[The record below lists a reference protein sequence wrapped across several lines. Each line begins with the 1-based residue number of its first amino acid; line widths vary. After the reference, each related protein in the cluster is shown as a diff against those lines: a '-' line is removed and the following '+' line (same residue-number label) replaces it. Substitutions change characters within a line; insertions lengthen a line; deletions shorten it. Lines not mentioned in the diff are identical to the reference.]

1 MRSVR
6 HLGLSLLNGLFLS
19 LAMAC
24 GSGGGGGSTPAIQ
37 PPTALTYTTA
47 TAVYTV
53 GDAITANSPSSS
65 GGAVTSYGVSPALP
79 AGLSLSATS
88 GVISGTPTAIAAL
101 STYTLT
107 ASNSA
112 GSTTATL
119 SITVNDV
126 APAGLTY
133 TTTAATY
140 TVGVPITANSPTSS
154 GGAVSTYSVSPALPA
169 GLSLS
174 TITGI
179 ISGTPTAATASATYT
194 VTATNTGGSATKDL
208 TITVSGV
215 APANL
220 TYTLTTA
227 AYTKGVAITANS
239 PSSSGG
245 AVVSYSVSPA
255 LPTGLSLSTTT
266 GVITGT
272 PTAVKASATYTVT
285 ATNAG
290 GNATKALTIAVN
302 DLAPASLSY
311 TLITAT
317 YTKGVAITSNSPSS
331 SGGAVI
337 SYSVSPALPTGLSLS
352 TTTGVITGTPT
363 AVAATATYT
372 VTATNTGGNATKA
385 LTISVNDVAPAS
397 LSYSLITATYTKG
410 VAIPSN
416 SPSSSGGAVASYGVS
431 PALPAGLN
439 LSTSTG
445 VITGTPTAITASGTY
460 TVTATNTG
468 GSTTKDLTIT
478 VNDAAPTGLAYSL
491 ITAIYT
497 KGLPVATNTPSS
509 SGGTVVLYS
518 VSPVLPAGLSLDT
531 STGIITG
538 TPTAITGSGTY
549 TVTATNTGGSTTK
562 DLTITVNDAAPT
574 SLAYTLATAIYTKGV
589 VTALNS
595 PSNSGGAVVS
605 YSVSPA
611 LPAGLSLDTTTGII
625 TGTPTAI
632 VGSGTY
638 TVTATNTGGSTTKDL
653 TITVNDA
660 APTSLAYTLATAI
673 YTKGVVVASNAP
685 SNSGGTVVS
694 YGVSPALPS
703 GLSLDTTT
711 GVITGTPTAIVG
723 SGTYTVTATNT
734 GGSTTK
740 DLTITVNDAAPTSL
754 AYTLATAIYTKGVVI
769 ASNAPSNSGG
779 TVVSYGVSPALP
791 AGLSLDTTT
800 GVISGTPTVIA
811 ASGTCTVTATNTG
824 GSTTKDLTITV
835 NDAAPTALTYT
846 LNPAIYLT
854 NGVAIATNSPTSTG
868 GAVVSYAVSPALPA
882 GLTLNTTSGQITGTA
897 TTVTALATY
906 TVTATNT
913 GGNTTAPLVI
923 TVNPGPATAFIV
935 SGYASPTISG
945 TAHTVTVTAKDA
957 AGNTA
962 TGYAGTV
969 HLTSTDGAAVLGAN
983 ATLTS
988 GVGTFNVTLNTVGAQ
1003 SITAT
1008 DTVTSSITG
1017 LQAAITVNP
1026 GAAATLTVTGY
1037 ANPTISGVAHNV
1049 TVTAK
1054 DAAGNTATGYAGTVH
1069 LTSSDGAAVLGA
1081 NATLTSGVGTF
1092 SATLNTVGS
1101 RTITATDTVTSSI
1114 TGSQAAITVNPGAAT
1129 TLTVT
1134 GYVNPTVSGAA
1145 HTVTVTAK
1153 DAAGNMATS
1162 YAGTVHLTSTDGAA
1176 VLGANATLTSGVGT
1190 FNVTLNTVGTQS
1202 ITATDT
1208 VTNSITGLQTAIT
1221 VNPGAAA
1228 TLTVTGYA
1236 NPTISGVAHNVTV
1249 TAKDA
1254 AGNTA
1259 TGYAGTV
1266 HLTSSDGAA
1275 VLGANATLTSG
1286 VGTFSVTL
1294 NTVGSRTITATD
1306 TVTSSITGTQTGIVV
1321 NSSAATYL
1329 TVTGYIS
1336 PTISGASHTVTVTA
1350 KDAAGNT
1357 ATGYA
1362 GTVHLTSTDGAAVLG
1377 ANATLTSGVGTFNVT
1392 LNTVGAQSITAT
1404 DTVTSS
1410 ITGLQAA
1417 ITVNPGAAATLT
1429 VAGHVGSTISGT
1441 ANNFTVTAKDAAGNT
1456 ATGYTGTVHFTS
1468 TDGSATLPG
1477 NYLFLSGDNGT
1488 HTFSA
1493 TLKTAGSQSI
1503 TATDTVTSSITGTQA
1518 TIAVSAAA
1526 ATHLS
1531 VTAFPSPTTAG
1542 NARTF
1547 TVTALDTYNN
1557 IAISYTGTVA
1567 FTSSDSVTTLPSSY
1581 TFLGSDNGAHS
1592 FSATLNTVGTQSI
1605 SATDTV
1611 TGAITGTQSA
1621 ISIIAAPSGY
1631 LVLPTNVHPNDT
1643 WMKAS
1648 VTPQT
1653 GSMTY
1658 SWTTIGGGSITSGS
1672 ATATAA
1678 FSAPASGTFQVNA
1691 NIQNAASTAID
1702 IPRTVTVKT
1711 TDSWLAKDG
1720 EASNREFATATVLPS
1735 GLVLVTGGLSVDYAR
1750 LATAELYNPTTG
1762 LWVRTG
1768 DMHEARSKHT
1778 ATLLQ
1783 NGKVLVA
1790 GGLNASNYPLATA
1803 EIYDPATGLW
1813 TTTGGLATLR
1823 YNHTATL
1830 LSNGTVLVTGGTTNT
1845 APTAVVEV
1853 YDPGATTWTTL
1864 AAMGT
1869 ARSKHTATLLG
1880 NGTILIAGGTTT
1892 ALATDVT
1899 TITEL
1904 YTPAAGGS
1912 TVASGPLHAGRSN
1925 HTATLLNDGT
1935 TVLLAGGTVDGSTPL
1950 ATSETWSAGTW
1961 TVATNMTTA
1970 RMNHTAT
1977 LLGNGKVLVVGD
1989 QAGSVQPYLSTTE
2002 FYSGGTWTATSA
2014 GLGTPRTNHTAAL
2027 LNDGKVLVAGGTWNY
2042 IPNSSRYALTSSELF
2057 NPTNSTWAVTGSR
2070 VPVRYAHTATLLDDG
2085 TVLVAGGH
2093 DYGTTIDSS
2102 LIYTPGTGAWV
2113 ATTAH
2118 LVQARRNNT
2127 ATKLASGKVLVAGG
2141 VGTGGILATSE
2152 LYDSSL
2158 GTWALAGSMISG
2170 RYNHTATLIAGGKV
2184 MVTGGIAVDGSSIL
2198 NTVEIYDP
2206 AGNSWTTVTPM
2217 ATPRA
2222 GHTATLLASGKVLV
2236 TGGTN
2241 FLDNLDIKKVEIY
2254 DPTLDTWTT
2263 STPDMGAARHGHTA
2277 TLIAGGKVLVNGG
2290 QNTGGAL
2297 ATAEIFDPAAAVG
2310 VGTWTATADM
2320 TGSGP
2325 SAASYGHTATL
2336 LPSGKVLV
2344 TGGLN
2349 GNNGLRSTAQTYD
2362 PGTGTWTAV
2371 ALMIGARSSHT
2382 ATLLSDGT
2390 VLVAFG
2396 SGGDTSTEVYKP

>member
-6 HLGLSLLNGLFLS
+6 HLGLSLLNGLFLT

-53 GDAITANSPSSS
+53 GAAITANSPSSS

-119 SITVNDV
+119 SITVNEV

-174 TITGI
+174 TTTGI

-266 GVITGT
+266 GVMTGT
-272 PTAVKASATYTVT
+272 PTAVTASATYTVT

-311 TLITAT
+311 TLISAT

-439 LSTSTG
+439 LSTITG

-531 STGIITG
+531 SMGIITG

-574 SLAYTLATAIYTKGV
+574 SLAYTLATAVYTKGV

-632 VGSGTY
+632 TGSGTY

-660 APTSLAYTLATAI
+660 APTSLAYTLVTAI

-754 AYTLATAIYTKGVVI
+754 AYTLATAIYTKNVVI

-791 AGLSLDTTT
+791 TGLSLDTTT
-800 GVISGTPTVIA
+800 GIISGTPT
-811 ASGTCTVTATNTG
+811 
-824 GSTTKDLTITV
+824 
-835 NDAAPTALTYT
+835 
-846 LNPAIYLT
+846 AI
-854 NGVAIATNSPTSTG
+854 
-868 GAVVSYAVSPALPA
+868 
-882 GLTLNTTSGQITGTA
+882 
-897 TTVTALATY
+897 TALATY

-913 GGNTTAPLVI
+913 GGNTTKALTI
-923 TVNPGPATAFIV
+923 TVNDAAPTSLGYTLTTAIYTKDVVIASNSPSSSGGVVVSYGVSPAL
-935 SGYASPTISG
+935 PTGLILDPTTGIISG
-945 TAHTVTVTAKDA
+945 TPTAITASAPYTVTATNTGGNATKVLTITVSGAATHFSVTGFPTSTTSAVAHTVTVTALDTA
-957 AGNTA
+957 NNTA
-962 TGYAGTV
+962 TGYAGIV
-969 HLTSTDGAAVLGAN
+969 LFTSTDGAAVLPPNGF
-983 ATLTS
+983 LTN
-988 GVGTFNVTLNTVGAQ
+988 GVG
-1003 SITAT
+1003 I
-1008 DTVTSSITG
+1008 
-1017 LQAAITVNP
+1017 
-1026 GAAATLTVTGY
+1026 
-1037 ANPTISGVAHNV
+1037 
-1049 TVTAK
+1049 
-1054 DAAGNTATGYAGTVH
+1054 
-1069 LTSSDGAAVLGA
+1069 
-1081 NATLTSGVGTF
+1081 F
-1092 SATLNTVGS
+1092 SATLN
-1101 RTITATDTVTSSI
+1101 
-1114 TGSQAAITVNPGAAT
+1114 
-1129 TLTVT
+1129 
-1134 GYVNPTVSGAA
+1134 
-1145 HTVTVTAK
+1145 
-1153 DAAGNMATS
+1153 
-1162 YAGTVHLTSTDGAA
+1162 
-1176 VLGANATLTSGVGT
+1176 
-1190 FNVTLNTVGTQS
+1190 
-1202 ITATDT
+1202 
-1208 VTNSITGLQTAIT
+1208 
-1221 VNPGAAA
+1221 
-1228 TLTVTGYA
+1228 
-1236 NPTISGVAHNVTV
+1236 
-1249 TAKDA
+1249 
-1254 AGNTA
+1254 
-1259 TGYAGTV
+1259 
-1266 HLTSSDGAA
+1266 
-1275 VLGANATLTSG
+1275 
-1286 VGTFSVTL
+1286 
-1294 NTVGSRTITATD
+1294 
-1306 TVTSSITGTQTGIVV
+1306 
-1321 NSSAATYL
+1321 
-1329 TVTGYIS
+1329 
-1336 PTISGASHTVTVTA
+1336 
-1350 KDAAGNT
+1350 
-1357 ATGYA
+1357 
-1362 GTVHLTSTDGAAVLG
+1362 
-1377 ANATLTSGVGTFNVT
+1377 
-1392 LNTVGAQSITAT
+1392 
-1404 DTVTSS
+1404 
-1410 ITGLQAA
+1410 
-1417 ITVNPGAAATLT
+1417 
-1429 VAGHVGSTISGT
+1429 
-1441 ANNFTVTAKDAAGNT
+1441 
-1456 ATGYTGTVHFTS
+1456 
-1468 TDGSATLPG
+1468 
-1477 NYLFLSGDNGT
+1477 
-1488 HTFSA
+1488 
-1493 TLKTAGSQSI
+1493 TAGSQSI
-1503 TATDTVTSSITGTQA
+1503 TATDGSITGTQSG
-1518 TIAVSAAA
+1518 ISVAAA
-1526 ATHLS
+1526 L
-1531 VTAFPSPTTAG
+1531 V
-1542 NARTF
+1542 
-1547 TVTALDTYNN
+1547 
-1557 IAISYTGTVA
+1557 
-1567 FTSSDSVTTLPSSY
+1567 
-1581 TFLGSDNGAHS
+1581 
-1592 FSATLNTVGTQSI
+1592 
-1605 SATDTV
+1605 
-1611 TGAITGTQSA
+1611 
-1621 ISIIAAPSGY
+1621 AAPSGY
-1631 LVLPTNVHPNDT
+1631 LVLPTIVHPSDT

-1658 SWTTIGGGSITSGS
+1658 LWTTPSGGGTISSGQG
-1672 ATATAA
+1672 TDTVE
-1678 FSAPASGTFQVNA
+1678 FTAPATGSFTVNA
-1691 NIQNAASTAID
+1691 NVQNTLSANID
-1702 IPRTVTVKT
+1702 LHRTVTVNT
-1711 TDSWLAKDG
+1711 ANSWLAKDG

-1853 YDPGATTWTTL
+1853 YDPVATTWTTL

-2057 NPTNSTWAVTGSR
+2057 NPTTSTWAVTGSR

-2093 DYGTTIDSS
+2093 DYAGTLNSS
-2102 LIYTPGTGAWV
+2102 MIYTPGTGVWAV
-2113 ATTAH
+2113 TQTAGNTPTT
-2118 LVQARRNNT
+2118 LNNARRNNT

-2141 VGTGGILATSE
+2141 VGTGGILATAE

-2158 GTWALAGSMISG
+2158 GTWTLAVSMAFE
-2170 RYNHTATLIAGGKV
+2170 RYNHTATLLSNGKV
-2184 MVTGGIAVDGSSIL
+2184 LVTGGIAVDGSSIL

-2206 AGNSWTTVTPM
+2206 TGNSWTTVTPM
-2217 ATPRA
+2217 ATARA
-2222 GHTATLLASGKVLV
+2222 GHTATLIAGGKVLV

-2241 FLDNLDIKKVEIY
+2241 FLDNLDIKSVEIF
-2254 DPTLDTWTT
+2254 DPTANSGTGSWTT
-2263 STPDMGAARHGHTA
+2263 STPNMGIARHGHTA

-2297 ATAEIFDPAAAVG
+2297 ATAEIFDPAAAAG

-2336 LPSGKVLV
+2336 LPSGKVMV

-2371 ALMIGARSSHT
+2371 APMIGARSSHT

>member
-6 HLGLSLLNGLFLS
+6 HLGLSLLNGLFLT

-53 GDAITANSPSSS
+53 GAAITANSPSSS

-119 SITVNDV
+119 SITVNEV

-174 TITGI
+174 TTTGI

-266 GVITGT
+266 GVMTGT
-272 PTAVKASATYTVT
+272 PTAVTASATYTVT

-311 TLITAT
+311 TLISAT

-439 LSTSTG
+439 LSTITG

-531 STGIITG
+531 SMGIITGTPTAITGSGTYTVTATNTGGSTTKDLTITVNDAAPTSLAYTLATAVYTKGVVTALNSPSNSGGAVVSYSVSPALPAGLSLDTTTGIITG

-574 SLAYTLATAIYTKGV
+574 SLAYTLATAVYTKGV

-611 LPAGLSLDTTTGII
+611 LPSGLSLDTTTGVI

-694 YGVSPALPS
+694 YGVSPALPA

-711 GVITGTPTAIVG
+711 GVISGTPTVIAA

-734 GGSTTK
+734 GGSTTKDLTITVNDAAPAALTYTLTPATYTKGTAITANNPSNTGGTVVSYGVSPALPAGLSLDTTTGIITGTPTTITASAPYTVTATNTGGNTTKVLTITVNDAAPTALTYTLSPATYTKGTAITANNPSNTGGTVVSYGVSPALPAGLSLDTTTGIITGTPTTITASAPYTVTATNAGGNTTKVLTITVIDVAPTNLAYTLTPATYTKGTAITANNPSNTGGTVVSYGVSPALPAGLSLSTTTGIITGTPTTVTASVTYTVTATNTGGNTTKVLTITVIDVAPANLTYTLTPATYTKGTAITANNPSNTGGTVVSYGVSPALPAGLSLSTTTGIITGTPTTVTASATYTVTATNTGGNTTKVLTITVNDAAPTALSYTLTPATYTKNVVIASNSPSNSGGTVVSYGVSPALPAGLSLSTTTGIITGTPTAITASGTYTVTATNSGGSTTK

-754 AYTLATAIYTKGVVI
+754 AYTLATAIYTKNVVI

-791 AGLSLDTTT
+791 TGLSLDTTT
-800 GVISGTPTVIA
+800 GIISGTPT
-811 ASGTCTVTATNTG
+811 
-824 GSTTKDLTITV
+824 
-835 NDAAPTALTYT
+835 
-846 LNPAIYLT
+846 AI
-854 NGVAIATNSPTSTG
+854 
-868 GAVVSYAVSPALPA
+868 
-882 GLTLNTTSGQITGTA
+882 
-897 TTVTALATY
+897 TALATY

-913 GGNTTAPLVI
+913 GGNTTKALTI
-923 TVNPGPATAFIV
+923 TVNDAAPTSLGYTLTTAIYTKDVVIASNSPSSSGGVVVSYGVSPAL
-935 SGYASPTISG
+935 PTGLILDPTTGIISG
-945 TAHTVTVTAKDA
+945 TPTAITASAPYTVTATNTGGNATKVLTITVSGAATHFSVTGFPTSTTSAVAHTVTVTALDTA
-957 AGNTA
+957 NNTA
-962 TGYAGTV
+962 TGYAGIV
-969 HLTSTDGAAVLGAN
+969 LFTSTDGAAVLPPNGF
-983 ATLTS
+983 LTN
-988 GVGTFNVTLNTVGAQ
+988 GVG
-1003 SITAT
+1003 I
-1008 DTVTSSITG
+1008 
-1017 LQAAITVNP
+1017 
-1026 GAAATLTVTGY
+1026 
-1037 ANPTISGVAHNV
+1037 
-1049 TVTAK
+1049 
-1054 DAAGNTATGYAGTVH
+1054 
-1069 LTSSDGAAVLGA
+1069 
-1081 NATLTSGVGTF
+1081 F
-1092 SATLNTVGS
+1092 SATLN
-1101 RTITATDTVTSSI
+1101 
-1114 TGSQAAITVNPGAAT
+1114 
-1129 TLTVT
+1129 
-1134 GYVNPTVSGAA
+1134 
-1145 HTVTVTAK
+1145 
-1153 DAAGNMATS
+1153 
-1162 YAGTVHLTSTDGAA
+1162 
-1176 VLGANATLTSGVGT
+1176 
-1190 FNVTLNTVGTQS
+1190 
-1202 ITATDT
+1202 
-1208 VTNSITGLQTAIT
+1208 
-1221 VNPGAAA
+1221 
-1228 TLTVTGYA
+1228 
-1236 NPTISGVAHNVTV
+1236 
-1249 TAKDA
+1249 
-1254 AGNTA
+1254 
-1259 TGYAGTV
+1259 
-1266 HLTSSDGAA
+1266 
-1275 VLGANATLTSG
+1275 
-1286 VGTFSVTL
+1286 
-1294 NTVGSRTITATD
+1294 
-1306 TVTSSITGTQTGIVV
+1306 
-1321 NSSAATYL
+1321 
-1329 TVTGYIS
+1329 
-1336 PTISGASHTVTVTA
+1336 
-1350 KDAAGNT
+1350 
-1357 ATGYA
+1357 
-1362 GTVHLTSTDGAAVLG
+1362 
-1377 ANATLTSGVGTFNVT
+1377 
-1392 LNTVGAQSITAT
+1392 
-1404 DTVTSS
+1404 
-1410 ITGLQAA
+1410 
-1417 ITVNPGAAATLT
+1417 
-1429 VAGHVGSTISGT
+1429 
-1441 ANNFTVTAKDAAGNT
+1441 
-1456 ATGYTGTVHFTS
+1456 
-1468 TDGSATLPG
+1468 
-1477 NYLFLSGDNGT
+1477 
-1488 HTFSA
+1488 
-1493 TLKTAGSQSI
+1493 TAGSQSI
-1503 TATDTVTSSITGTQA
+1503 TATDGSITGTQSG
-1518 TIAVSAAA
+1518 ISVAAA
-1526 ATHLS
+1526 L
-1531 VTAFPSPTTAG
+1531 V
-1542 NARTF
+1542 
-1547 TVTALDTYNN
+1547 
-1557 IAISYTGTVA
+1557 
-1567 FTSSDSVTTLPSSY
+1567 
-1581 TFLGSDNGAHS
+1581 
-1592 FSATLNTVGTQSI
+1592 
-1605 SATDTV
+1605 
-1611 TGAITGTQSA
+1611 
-1621 ISIIAAPSGY
+1621 AAPSGY
-1631 LVLPTNVHPNDT
+1631 LVLPTIVHPSDT

-1658 SWTTIGGGSITSGS
+1658 LWTTPSGGGTISSGQG
-1672 ATATAA
+1672 TDTVE
-1678 FSAPASGTFQVNA
+1678 FTAPATGSFTVNA
-1691 NIQNAASTAID
+1691 NVQNTLSANID
-1702 IPRTVTVKT
+1702 LHRTVTVNT
-1711 TDSWLAKDG
+1711 ANSWLAKDG

-1853 YDPGATTWTTL
+1853 YDPVATTWTTL

-2057 NPTNSTWAVTGSR
+2057 NPTTSTWAVTGSR

-2093 DYGTTIDSS
+2093 DYAGTLNSS
-2102 LIYTPGTGAWV
+2102 MIYTPGTGVWAV
-2113 ATTAH
+2113 TQTAGNTPTT
-2118 LVQARRNNT
+2118 LNNARRNNT

-2141 VGTGGILATSE
+2141 VGTGGILATAE

-2158 GTWALAGSMISG
+2158 GTWTLAVSMAFE
-2170 RYNHTATLIAGGKV
+2170 RYNHTATLLSNGKV
-2184 MVTGGIAVDGSSIL
+2184 LVTGGIAVDGSSIL

-2206 AGNSWTTVTPM
+2206 TGNSWTTVTPM
-2217 ATPRA
+2217 ATARA
-2222 GHTATLLASGKVLV
+2222 GHTATLIAGGKVLV

-2241 FLDNLDIKKVEIY
+2241 FLDNLDIKSVEIF
-2254 DPTLDTWTT
+2254 DPTANSGTGSWTT
-2263 STPDMGAARHGHTA
+2263 STPNMGIARHGHTA

-2297 ATAEIFDPAAAVG
+2297 ATAEIFDPAAAAG

-2336 LPSGKVLV
+2336 LPSGKVMV

-2371 ALMIGARSSHT
+2371 APMIGARSSHT

>member
-1 MRSVR
+1 M
-6 HLGLSLLNGLFLS
+6 
-19 LAMAC
+19 
-24 GSGGGGGSTPAIQ
+24 
-37 PPTALTYTTA
+37 
-47 TAVYTV
+47 
-53 GDAITANSPSSS
+53 
-65 GGAVTSYGVSPALP
+65 
-79 AGLSLSATS
+79 
-88 GVISGTPTAIAAL
+88 
-101 STYTLT
+101 
-107 ASNSA
+107 
-112 GSTTATL
+112 
-119 SITVNDV
+119 
-126 APAGLTY
+126 
-133 TTTAATY
+133 
-140 TVGVPITANSPTSS
+140 
-154 GGAVSTYSVSPALPA
+154 
-169 GLSLS
+169 
-174 TITGI
+174 
-179 ISGTPTAATASATYT
+179 
-194 VTATNTGGSATKDL
+194 
-208 TITVSGV
+208 
-215 APANL
+215 
-220 TYTLTTA
+220 
-227 AYTKGVAITANS
+227 
-239 PSSSGG
+239 
-245 AVVSYSVSPA
+245 
-255 LPTGLSLSTTT
+255 
-266 GVITGT
+266 
-272 PTAVKASATYTVT
+272 
-285 ATNAG
+285 
-290 GNATKALTIAVN
+290 
-302 DLAPASLSY
+302 
-311 TLITAT
+311 
-317 YTKGVAITSNSPSS
+317 
-331 SGGAVI
+331 
-337 SYSVSPALPTGLSLS
+337 
-352 TTTGVITGTPT
+352 
-363 AVAATATYT
+363 
-372 VTATNTGGNATKA
+372 
-385 LTISVNDVAPAS
+385 
-397 LSYSLITATYTKG
+397 
-410 VAIPSN
+410 
-416 SPSSSGGAVASYGVS
+416 
-431 PALPAGLN
+431 
-439 LSTSTG
+439 
-445 VITGTPTAITASGTY
+445 
-460 TVTATNTG
+460 
-468 GSTTKDLTIT
+468 
-478 VNDAAPTGLAYSL
+478 
-491 ITAIYT
+491 
-497 KGLPVATNTPSS
+497 
-509 SGGTVVLYS
+509 
-518 VSPVLPAGLSLDT
+518 
-531 STGIITG
+531 
-538 TPTAITGSGTY
+538 
-549 TVTATNTGGSTTK
+549 
-562 DLTITVNDAAPT
+562 
-574 SLAYTLATAIYTKGV
+574 
-589 VTALNS
+589 
-595 PSNSGGAVVS
+595 
-605 YSVSPA
+605 
-611 LPAGLSLDTTTGII
+611 
-625 TGTPTAI
+625 
-632 VGSGTY
+632 
-638 TVTATNTGGSTTKDL
+638 
-653 TITVNDA
+653 
-660 APTSLAYTLATAI
+660 
-673 YTKGVVVASNAP
+673 
-685 SNSGGTVVS
+685 
-694 YGVSPALPS
+694 
-703 GLSLDTTT
+703 
-711 GVITGTPTAIVG
+711 
-723 SGTYTVTATNT
+723 
-734 GGSTTK
+734 
-740 DLTITVNDAAPTSL
+740 
-754 AYTLATAIYTKGVVI
+754 
-769 ASNAPSNSGG
+769 
-779 TVVSYGVSPALP
+779 
-791 AGLSLDTTT
+791 
-800 GVISGTPTVIA
+800 
-811 ASGTCTVTATNTG
+811 
-824 GSTTKDLTITV
+824 
-835 NDAAPTALTYT
+835 
-846 LNPAIYLT
+846 
-854 NGVAIATNSPTSTG
+854 
-868 GAVVSYAVSPALPA
+868 
-882 GLTLNTTSGQITGTA
+882 
-897 TTVTALATY
+897 
-906 TVTATNT
+906 
-913 GGNTTAPLVI
+913 
-923 TVNPGPATAFIV
+923 
-935 SGYASPTISG
+935 
-945 TAHTVTVTAKDA
+945 
-957 AGNTA
+957 
-962 TGYAGTV
+962 
-969 HLTSTDGAAVLGAN
+969 
-983 ATLTS
+983 
-988 GVGTFNVTLNTVGAQ
+988 GTFNVTLNTVGAQ

-1026 GAAATLTVTGY
+1026 GAAVTLTVAGY
-1037 ANPTISGVAHNV
+1037 SNPTISGAAHTFTVTAKDAAGNTATGYAGTVHLTSSDGIAVLGANATLSSGVGTFSATLKTAGNQSITATDTLTSSITGLQAAITVNPGVAATLTVSGYSNPTVSGAAHNV

-1092 SATLNTVGS
+1092 SATLKT
-1101 RTITATDTVTSSI
+1101 
-1114 TGSQAAITVNPGAAT
+1114 
-1129 TLTVT
+1129 
-1134 GYVNPTVSGAA
+1134 
-1145 HTVTVTAK
+1145 
-1153 DAAGNMATS
+1153 AGN
-1162 YAGTVHLTSTDGAA
+1162 
-1176 VLGANATLTSGVGT
+1176 
-1190 FNVTLNTVGTQS
+1190 
-1202 ITATDT
+1202 
-1208 VTNSITGLQTAIT
+1208 
-1221 VNPGAAA
+1221 
-1228 TLTVTGYA
+1228 
-1236 NPTISGVAHNVTV
+1236 
-1249 TAKDA
+1249 
-1254 AGNTA
+1254 
-1259 TGYAGTV
+1259 
-1266 HLTSSDGAA
+1266 
-1275 VLGANATLTSG
+1275 
-1286 VGTFSVTL
+1286 
-1294 NTVGSRTITATD
+1294 
-1306 TVTSSITGTQTGIVV
+1306 
-1321 NSSAATYL
+1321 
-1329 TVTGYIS
+1329 
-1336 PTISGASHTVTVTA
+1336 
-1350 KDAAGNT
+1350 
-1357 ATGYA
+1357 
-1362 GTVHLTSTDGAAVLG
+1362 
-1377 ANATLTSGVGTFNVT
+1377 
-1392 LNTVGAQSITAT
+1392 QSITAT

-1410 ITGLQAA
+1410 ITGTQAA

-1518 TIAVSAAA
+1518 AITVSAAA

-1813 TTTGGLATLR
+1813 TTTGVLATLR

-1961 TVATNMTTA
+1961 TAATNMTTA

-2057 NPTNSTWAVTGSR
+2057 NPTTSTWAVTGSR

-2093 DYGTTIDSS
+2093 DYAGTLNSS
-2102 LIYTPGTGAWV
+2102 MIYTPGTGAWAV
-2113 ATTAH
+2113 TQTAGNTPTTMKN
-2118 LVQARRNNT
+2118 ARRNYT
-2127 ATKLASGKVLVAGG
+2127 ATKLVSGKVLAAGG

-2152 LYDSSL
+2152 LYDSSS
-2158 GTWALAGSMISG
+2158 GTWTLAGSMAYE
-2170 RYNHTATLIAGGKV
+2170 RYNHTATLLSNGKV
-2184 MVTGGIAVDGSSIL
+2184 LVTGGIAVDGLSIL
-2198 NTVEIYDP
+2198 NTVEIYDST
-2206 AGNSWTTVTPM
+2206 GNSWTTVTPM
-2217 ATPRA
+2217 ATARA
-2222 GHTATLLASGKVLV
+2222 
-2236 TGGTN
+2236 
-2241 FLDNLDIKKVEIY
+2241 
-2254 DPTLDTWTT
+2254 
-2263 STPDMGAARHGHTA
+2263 GHTA
-2277 TLIAGGKVLVNGG
+2277 TLIAGGKILVTGGTNFPDTLDIKSVEIYDPIGNTWTTSTPDMGTARHGHTATLISGGKVLLTGG

-2297 ATAEIFDPAAAVG
+2297 ASAEIFDPAAAAG

-2336 LPSGKVLV
+2336 LPSGKVMV

-2349 GNNGLRSTAQTYD
+2349 GNNGLRSTAQTFD
-2362 PGTGTWTAV
+2362 PTGNVGLGTWTAV
-2371 ALMIGARSSHT
+2371 APMIGARSSHT

>member
-673 YTKGVVVASNAP
+673 YTKGVV
-685 SNSGGTVVS
+685 
-694 YGVSPALPS
+694 
-703 GLSLDTTT
+703 
-711 GVITGTPTAIVG
+711 
-723 SGTYTVTATNT
+723 
-734 GGSTTK
+734 
-740 DLTITVNDAAPTSL
+740 
-754 AYTLATAIYTKGVVI
+754 I

-1026 GAAATLTVTGY
+1026 GAAVTLTVAGY
-1037 ANPTISGVAHNV
+1037 SNPTISG
-1049 TVTAK
+1049 
-1054 DAAGNTATGYAGTVH
+1054 
-1069 LTSSDGAAVLGA
+1069 
-1081 NATLTSGVGTF
+1081 
-1092 SATLNTVGS
+1092 
-1101 RTITATDTVTSSI
+1101 
-1114 TGSQAAITVNPGAAT
+1114 
-1129 TLTVT
+1129 
-1134 GYVNPTVSGAA
+1134 AA
-1145 HTVTVTAK
+1145 HT
-1153 DAAGNMATS
+1153 
-1162 YAGTVHLTSTDGAA
+1162 
-1176 VLGANATLTSGVGT
+1176 
-1190 FNVTLNTVGTQS
+1190 
-1202 ITATDT
+1202 
-1208 VTNSITGLQTAIT
+1208 
-1221 VNPGAAA
+1221 
-1228 TLTVTGYA
+1228 
-1236 NPTISGVAHNVTV
+1236 
-1249 TAKDA
+1249 
-1254 AGNTA
+1254 
-1259 TGYAGTV
+1259 
-1266 HLTSSDGAA
+1266 
-1275 VLGANATLTSG
+1275 
-1286 VGTFSVTL
+1286 
-1294 NTVGSRTITATD
+1294 
-1306 TVTSSITGTQTGIVV
+1306 
-1321 NSSAATYL
+1321 
-1329 TVTGYIS
+1329 
-1336 PTISGASHTVTVTA
+1336 
-1350 KDAAGNT
+1350 
-1357 ATGYA
+1357 
-1362 GTVHLTSTDGAAVLG
+1362 
-1377 ANATLTSGVGTFNVT
+1377 
-1392 LNTVGAQSITAT
+1392 
-1404 DTVTSS
+1404 
-1410 ITGLQAA
+1410 
-1417 ITVNPGAAATLT
+1417 
-1429 VAGHVGSTISGT
+1429 
-1441 ANNFTVTAKDAAGNT
+1441 FTVTAKDAAGNT